1 MRLSTDFSSRETYTM
16 RCVITLC
23 VLILHVDLSMAQST
37 GPFYPYGTGDTV
49 NVRSDDG
56 SSSLIVLQQ
65 AFIYFVR
72 SYNQVFVNNNGH
84 LTFVQALSRSSHY
97 QFPVNGRQDIIA
109 LFWTDIDNRGN
120 GVISY
125 QQFTSVSVLTQATQD
140 INQYFHKL
148 GFSATWVFVAKW
160 DRVAYFSY
168 SNTNVFKIPW
178 ISPPLRQV
186 FGHP

>member
-49 NVRSDDG
+49 N
-56 SSSLIVLQQ
+56 
-65 AFIYFVR
+65 
-72 SYNQVFVNNNGH
+72 VNNNGH